1 MRAAQAFDVIVDA
14 LKLWWQD
21 WVNQVVVSLAAILLS
36 LTIVLAPAALFGIYK
51 ECKDLTHKTR
61 TGLIGFWQGFKS
73 YFRQNLTWGLVN
85 LVVLVILVT
94 NIWFYYKSQFAL
106 APILAF
112 LMIGLGAF
120 WIVWQCFS
128 LACFYLQEEK
138 TLKLAW
144 KNGLA
149 IMLLHPGYALIIG
162 LTILAILVL
171 SFSLYIPLFVGSL
184 PLVALLSLRAVQATL
199 PPPETV
205 PETQE

>member
-1 MRAAQAFDVIVDA
+1 MRTAQAFDVIVDA

-36 LTIVLAPAALFGIYK
+36 LTVVLAPAAMFGIYQ
-51 ECKDLTHKTR
+51 ECKDLTHQTR
-61 TGLIGFWQGFKS
+61 TGLLGFWQGFRS

-85 LVVLVILVT
+85 LVIILVLVT
-94 NIWFYYKSQFAL
+94 NTWFYYKSQFSF
-106 APILAF
+106 APILTF

-120 WIVWQCFS
+120 WIIWQSFT

-149 IMLLHPGYALIIG
+149 IMLGNLLCPHHRSDDAGDPGSVLQRVHPCFWA
-162 LTILAILVL
+162 AC
-171 SFSLYIPLFVGSL
+171 PLL
-184 PLVALLSLRAVQATL
+184 ALLSSGLFRQRCRQLKATL
-199 PPPETV
+199 KRKK
-205 PETQE
+205 

>member
-36 LTIVLAPAALFGIYK
+36 LTIVLAPAAQFGIYK

-73 YFRQNLTWGLVN
+73 YFRQNLTWGTGQSRCPGDPGDEYLV
-85 LVVLVILVT
+85 LLQITVRI
-94 NIWFYYKSQFAL
+94 SP
-106 APILAF
+106 PILAF

-149 IMLLHPGYALIIG
+149 IMLLHP
-162 LTILAILVL
+162 
-171 SFSLYIPLFVGSL
+171 
-184 PLVALLSLRAVQATL
+184 AT
-199 PPPETV
+199 PSSSG
-205 PETQE
+205 

>member
-36 LTIVLAPAALFGIYK
+36 LTIVLAPAAQFGIYK

-94 NIWFYYKSQFAL
+94 NTWFYYKSQFAL
-106 APILAF
+106 AP
-112 LMIGLGAF
+112 
-120 WIVWQCFS
+120 
-128 LACFYLQEEK
+128 
-138 TLKLAW
+138 
-144 KNGLA
+144 
-149 IMLLHPGYALIIG
+149 P
-162 LTILAILVL
+162 
-171 SFSLYIPLFVGSL
+171 SL
-184 PLVALLSLRAVQATL
+184 PF
-199 PPPETV
+199 
-205 PETQE
+205 

>member
-14 LKLWWQD
+14 LKLWWRD

-36 LTIVLAPAALFGIYK
+36 LTIFLAPAAMFGIYQ
-51 ECKDLTHKTR
+51 ECKDLTHQTR
-61 TGLIGFWQGFKS
+61 TGLLGFWQGFRS

-85 LVVLVILVT
+85 LVIILVLVT
-94 NIWFYYKSQFAL
+94 NTWFYYKSQFSF
-106 APILAF
+106 APILTF

-120 WIVWQCFS
+120 WIIWQSFT

-149 IMLLHPGYALIIG
+149 IMLGQPGYALIIG
-162 LTILAILVL
+162 LTMLAILVL
-171 SFSLYIPLFVGSL
+171 SFSVFIPLFLGSL
-184 PLVALLSLRAVQATL
+184 PLLALLSFRAVQATL
-199 PPPETV
+199 PPAESLS
-205 PETQE
+205 ETQE